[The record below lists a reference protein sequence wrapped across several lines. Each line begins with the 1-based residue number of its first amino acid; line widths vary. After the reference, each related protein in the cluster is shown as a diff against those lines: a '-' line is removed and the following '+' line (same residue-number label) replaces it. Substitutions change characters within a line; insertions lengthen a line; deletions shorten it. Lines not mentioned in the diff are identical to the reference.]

1 MNIAQLQHF
10 VALAETRSFSR
21 ASETVHVTQSALSR
35 SIQMLEQELGLP
47 LVDRIGKQNELTPF
61 GRLVLAQAQQIVL
74 QTAELKRAAAS
85 MAEGVAGDIRLG
97 VGSAP
102 SALFA
107 APLMTHMLREFP
119 KVRVQLL
126 GGSPEMQLAQ
136 LRARQVDGLL
146 LTYRAVPP
154 APDLRVEVLP
164 ALRSGF
170 LCRAG
175 HPLGEGQ
182 KVRFKELRSFPL
194 LSTKVSDD
202 AARTLVERY
211 GAAANPHTWM
221 QHASEDVASLLRTVQ
236 ATDALFLGV
245 IAVAQAQWPRDALR
259 EVMVSPEARL
269 QAQFAFVTLNGRA
282 EPPALAVIRDF
293 CKALVDTEVA
303 AGR

>member
-21 ASETVHVTQSALSR
+21 ASEQVHVTQSALSR

-47 LVDRIGKQNELTPF
+47 LVDRVGKHNELTPF
-61 GRLVLAQAQQIVL
+61 GTLVLAQARQIVL

-102 SALFA
+102 GALFA
-107 APLMTHMLREFP
+107 APLMTHMLRAFP
-119 KVRVQLL
+119 QVRMRLV
-126 GGSPEMQLAQ
+126 GGGPEAQLAE

-154 APDLRVEVLP
+154 APDLGIEVLP

-170 LCRAG
+170 VCRAD
-175 HPLGEGQ
+175 HPLCHLQ
-182 KVRFKELRSFPL
+182 KVRFKDLRAFPL
-194 LSTKVSDD
+194 LSTQVSDD

-211 GAAANPHTWM
+211 GATANPHTWM
-221 QHASEDVASLLRTVQ
+221 QSSSEDVGSLMRTVQ
-236 ATDALFLGV
+236 ATDAVFLGV
-245 IAVAQAQWPRDALR
+245 IAVAQAQLPQGALC
-259 EVMVSPEARL
+259 ELAVSPEAKL
-269 QAQFAFVTLNGRA
+269 QAQFAFVTLRGRA

-293 CKALVDTEVA
+293 CKALVASETA
-303 AGR
+303 AGN